1 MMLMN
6 VENYIR
12 TTLKDHKLH
21 LTLLDPEEQSPE
33 EAVRIAKE
41 AIAGGSDGIMLGGST
56 TQPDELD
63 ATAKAL
69 NENIDVPVILFPGN
83 ISGVSKYAD
92 AIFFMSLL
100 NSTNPYW
107 IIGAQALAAPGIRK
121 MGIEIISMGYLVVE
135 PGGTVGWVGDAKL
148 IPRNKPDLA
157 VAYAMAAECLGMKLI
172 YLEAG
177 SGANE
182 HISEKMIAGVK
193 KMTDLIVIVGG
204 GIRNGEAAAKVAKA
218 GADIVVTGTVVE
230 DSSNVKN
237 KIEEL
242 VGGIKSA

>member
-1 MMLMN
+1 MN

-56 TQPDELD
+56 TQPEELD

-83 ISGVSKYAD
+83 ISGVSKHAD

-107 IIGAQALAAPGIRK
+107 IIGAQALAAPGIKK
-121 MGIEIISMGYLVVE
+121 MGIEIISMGYILVE

-148 IPRNKPDLA
+148 IPRNKPDIA
-157 VAYAMAAECLGMKLI
+157 VAYAMAAECF
-172 YLEAG
+172 
-177 SGANE
+177 
-182 HISEKMIAGVK
+182 
-193 KMTDLIVIVGG
+193 
-204 GIRNGEAAAKVAKA
+204 
-218 GADIVVTGTVVE
+218 
-230 DSSNVKN
+230 
-237 KIEEL
+237 
-242 VGGIKSA
+242 